1 MILQS
6 TADMS
11 EVFDL
16 YIVVYFLSILIIYGV
31 NFDELMASLSHY
43 GILFGHEINSGT
55 YIADWEQKSLL
66 SS

>member
-1 MILQS
+1 VILQS

-43 GILFGHEINSGT
+43 GILFGQEILQELT
-55 YIADWEQKSLL
+55 
-66 SS
+66 

>member
-1 MILQS
+1 VILQS

-43 GILFGHEINSGT
+43 GILFGHEILQELT
-55 YIADWEQKSLL
+55 
-66 SS
+66 